1 VVSSQA
7 IHTRQVR
14 DPVGTLWQVTESHAP
29 DVPGAMGLKC
39 LIFDSQ
45 AICRRYWIY
54 PIGWFALS
62 DDHLLD
68 FMNQS
73 RQPAC

>member
-1 VVSSQA
+1 MVSSQA

-14 DPVGTLWQVTESHAP
+14 DRVGTLWQVTESHAR
-29 DVPGAMGLKC
+29 DIPGAMGLKC

-45 AICRRYWIY
+45 AICRRYWNY
-54 PIGWFALS
+54 PIGWRALS
-62 DDHLLD
+62 DEKLLD

-73 RQPAC
+73 RQPVC

>member
-1 VVSSQA
+1 MVSSQA

-14 DPVGTLWQVTESHAP
+14 DLIGTLWQVTESNAR
-29 DVPGAMGLKC
+29 DVPGALGRKC

-45 AICRRYWIY
+45 SICRRYWIY
-54 PIGWFALS
+54 PIGWRALS
-62 DDHLLD
+62 DEKLLD

-73 RQPAC
+73 RLPA

>member
-1 VVSSQA
+1 VVGSHA

-14 DPVGTLWQVTESHAP
+14 DRVGTLWHVTESHAG
-29 DVPGAMGLKC
+29 DIPGAMGLKC

-45 AICRRYWIY
+45 SICRRYWIY
-54 PIGWFALS
+54 PIGWLALS
-62 DDHLLD
+62 DDTLLD

-73 RQPAC
+73 RQPS